1 MSDIKKHIEQLRGLI
16 RKYDAAYYGRNES
29 LVSDKEYDDLY
40 RELVELEKKHPQFDT
55 PDSPTHRVGS
65 DLTKVFGKVEHKTP
79 MMSID
84 NTYSEEEVREWV
96 VRMQRSLPGQKLEF
110 VGELKV
116 DGVACSLVYE
126 NGHLVRGVTRG
137 NGVVG
142 DDVTPNIRTIRSI
155 PLVLDHDASFEVRG
169 EIYMTFE
176 NFTRLN
182 QAIVESGQKPMQNP
196 RNTTA
201 GTLKLQDSGE
211 VARRN
216 LSFMAHFLLSEIYS
230 SNHHEN
236 LNLLRKMGFPVIVH
250 SPVLHSPK
258 EVISY
263 CEEWESKRH
272 DLSFPVDGIV
282 VKVDSF
288 AQQRALGATAK
299 APRWV
304 IAYKYQPEQ
313 AVTEV
318 ERIEANVGRTGVVT
332 PIARLKPV
340 FLAGTTI
347 KNATLHNYDEIERL
361 GVRVH
366 DQVEIEKGGE
376 IIPKVK
382 RVLKEK
388 RPEHS
393 KPFHPPQNCP
403 SCGSPLARLEEEV
416 ALRCLNRSCPAQI
429 FASLEHFVSR
439 SAMDIRGI
447 GPAHLRQ
454 LLDHGMISNVA
465 DLYELTVDKLVVLER
480 MAQKSAQNAVNAIE
494 KSKGN
499 PVDKLI
505 HGLGIRMVGAKAAR
519 DLAAAIED
527 ISDLYDMS
535 LEQIENIEGFGPTM
549 AESVRLF
556 FDREENRVTVER
568 LREHGVNV
576 KGLRGKVKNGGKFEG
591 VTFVLTGALKK
602 YTREEASEI
611 IRNEGGKVSSSV
623 SRKTDYVLAG
633 SDAGS
638 KLDKARALGVR
649 VIDEAEF
656 EGMLEA

>member
-1 MSDIKKHIEQLRGLI
+1 MTDTKNRIEELRALI
-16 RKYDAAYYGRNES
+16 RQYDAAYYGRNES

-40 RELVELEKKHPQFDT
+40 RELVELEKKHPQFDS

-65 DLTKVFGKVEHKTP
+65 DLTKVFPKIAHRTP

-84 NTYSEEEVREWV
+84 NTYSEEEVQEWV
-96 VRMQRSLPGQKLEF
+96 VRMQKSLPGQSLRF

-116 DGVACSLVYE
+116 DGVACSLIYE

-137 NGVVG
+137 NGTVG
-142 DDVTPNIRTIRSI
+142 DDVTPNIRTVRSV
-155 PLVLDHDASFEVRG
+155 PLVVDYEGSFEVRG

-176 NFTRLN
+176 NFTSLN
-182 QAIVESGQKPMQNP
+182 RTIVESGQKPMQNP

-201 GTLKLQDSGE
+201 GTLKLQDSSE

-216 LSFMAHFLLSEIYS
+216 LSFMAHFLLSDLHS
-230 SNHHEN
+230 KSHHEN
-236 LNLLRKMGFPVIVH
+236 LQLLRKLGFPVVVH
-250 SPVLHSPK
+250 SGVLHSPE
-258 EVISY
+258 EVIAY
-263 CEEWESKRH
+263 CKDWESKRH
-272 DLSFPVDGIV
+272 ELPFPVDGVV

-288 AQQRALGATAK
+288 AQQKTLGSTAK
-299 APRWV
+299 SPRWV

-318 ERIEANVGRTGVVT
+318 ENIEANVGRTGVVT
-332 PIARLKPV
+332 PIARLRPV

-347 KNATLHNYDEIERL
+347 KNATLHNYDEIDRL

-376 IIPKVK
+376 IIPKVI

-388 RPEHS
+388 RPAHS
-393 KPFHPPQNCP
+393 LPFRPPKECP
-403 SCGSPLARLEEEV
+403 SCGSPLARLEDEV

-447 GPAHLRQ
+447 GPAHLKQ
-454 LLDHGMISNVA
+454 LLEHGMISDVA
-465 DLYELTVDKLVVLER
+465 DLYEITVDKLVSLER
-480 MAQKSAQNAVNAIE
+480 MAQKSAQNVVSAIE

-499 PVDKLI
+499 PLDKLI

-519 DLAAAIED
+519 DLAAAVED
-527 ISDLYDMS
+527 ISDLYEMKVGD
-535 LEQIENIEGFGPTM
+535 IEMIGGFGPAM

-556 FDREENRVTVER
+556 FDREENRVMIER
-568 LREHGVNV
+568 LRAHGVNV
-576 KGLRGKVKNGGKFEG
+576 KGLKGKLKQGGKFAG
-591 VTFVLTGALKK
+591 QTFVLTGALEK
-602 YTREEASEI
+602 YTREEASELI
-611 IRNEGGKVSSSV
+611 LREGGKVSSSV
-623 SRKTDYVLAG
+623 SRRTAYVLAG
-633 SDAGS
+633 SEAGS
-638 KLDKARALGVR
+638 KLDKANALGVK

-656 EGMLEA
+656 ERMLKG

>member
-1 MSDIKKHIEQLRGLI
+1 MADIKNRIGQLRTLI

-40 RELVELEKKHPQFDT
+40 KELVELEKNNPQFDS

-65 DLTKVFGKVEHKTP
+65 DLTKVFPKVAHRTP

-84 NTYSEEEVREWV
+84 NTYSEEEVQDWV
-96 VRMQRSLPGQKLEF
+96 VRMQKSLPGQSLKF

-116 DGVACSLVYE
+116 DGVACSLIYE

-137 NGVVG
+137 NGAIG
-142 DDVTPNIRTIRSI
+142 DDVTPNIRTIRAV
-155 PLVLDHDASFEVRG
+155 PLVVDHEASFEVRG

-176 NFTRLN
+176 NFTNLN
-182 QAIVESGQKPMQNP
+182 RKIIESGQKPMQNP

-201 GTLKLQDSGE
+201 GTLKLQDSSE

-216 LSFMAHFLLSEIYS
+216 LSFMAHFLLSEIHS
-230 SNHHEN
+230 QSHHEN
-236 LNLLRKMGFPVIVH
+236 LELLRKLGFPVIVH
-250 SPVLHSPK
+250 SGVLHSPR
-258 EVISY
+258 EVIAY
-263 CEEWESKRH
+263 CEDWESKRH
-272 DLSFPVDGIV
+272 ELPFPVDGIV

-288 AQQRALGATAK
+288 AQQRALGSTAK
-299 APRWV
+299 SPRWV

-318 ERIEANVGRTGVVT
+318 ENIEANVGRTGVVT

-361 GVRVH
+361 GVRVY

-376 IIPKVK
+376 IIPKVI

-388 RPEHS
+388 RPAHS
-393 KPFHPPQNCP
+393 RPFEPPKDCP

-447 GPAHLRQ
+447 GPAHLKQ
-454 LLDHGMISNVA
+454 LLEHGMISDVA
-465 DLYELTVDKLVVLER
+465 DLYELTVEKLVSLER
-480 MAQKSAQNAVNAIE
+480 MAQKSAQNAVSAIE

-499 PVDKLI
+499 SLDKLI

-519 DLAAAIED
+519 DLAAAVED
-527 ISDLYDMS
+527 ISDLYDMKV
-535 LEQIENIEGFGPTM
+535 EDIEKIEGFGPTM
-549 AESVRLF
+549 AQSVRLF
-556 FDREENRVTVER
+556 FDREENRVMVER
-568 LREHGVNV
+568 LRAHEVNL
-576 KGLRGKVKNGGKFEG
+576 KGLKGKLKEGGKFAG
-591 VTFVLTGALKK
+591 QIFVLTGALEK
-602 YTREEASEI
+602 YTREEASELI
-611 IRNEGGKVSSSV
+611 LNEGGKVSSSV
-623 SRKTDYVLAG
+623 SRRTTYVLAG
-633 SDAGS
+633 SEAGS
-638 KLDKARALGVR
+638 KLEKATALGVKI
-649 VIDEAEF
+649 IDEAEF
-656 EGMLEA
+656 ERMLEA